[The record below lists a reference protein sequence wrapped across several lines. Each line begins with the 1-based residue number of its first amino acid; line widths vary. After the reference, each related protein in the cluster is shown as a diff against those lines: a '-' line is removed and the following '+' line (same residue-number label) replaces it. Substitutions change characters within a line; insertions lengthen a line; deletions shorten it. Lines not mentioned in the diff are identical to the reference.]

1 MPSSWRWDWA
11 DSLVPLAGA
20 ETGVRAIGG
29 LTGDPEW
36 LSLGWIQKDERTV
49 STQDCGERE
58 KASKS

>member
-20 ETGVRAIGG
+20 ETSVRVIGG
-29 LTGDPEW
+29 LTGDTGL
-36 LSLGWIQKDERTV
+36 LSLGCIQKDERTV

-58 KASKS
+58 RASKS